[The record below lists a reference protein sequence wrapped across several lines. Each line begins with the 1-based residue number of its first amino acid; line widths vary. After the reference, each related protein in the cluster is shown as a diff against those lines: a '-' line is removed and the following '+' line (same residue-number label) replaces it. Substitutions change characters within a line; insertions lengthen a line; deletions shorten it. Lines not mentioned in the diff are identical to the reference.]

1 MKDSFGVEIE
11 PGDYILSA
19 STTSGRVKVGRAKQ
33 GRTGIVMD
41 IELSAVDGMAEIP
54 RQRTGQLGYNT
65 VVLRKADGTAPA
77 HIGPTP
83 DVDAAVRERVVA
95 DLQAKAA
102 RDWPGIGTLLGL
114 IIGVV
119 RGGVDG

>member
-1 MKDSFGVEIE
+1 MKDSFGIEIE
-11 PGDYILSA
+11 PGDYILSS

-33 GRTGIVMD
+33 GRRGIAMTID
-41 IELSAVDGMAEIP
+41 LSATHGMVESSHP
-54 RQRTGQLGYNT
+54 RTGQLGYNT

-83 DVDAAVRERVVA
+83 DVDAAIRERVVA
-95 DLQAKAA
+95 ELQAKAA
-102 RDWPGIGTLLGL
+102 RDWPGIGSLLDA
-114 IIGVV
+114 ITRVV